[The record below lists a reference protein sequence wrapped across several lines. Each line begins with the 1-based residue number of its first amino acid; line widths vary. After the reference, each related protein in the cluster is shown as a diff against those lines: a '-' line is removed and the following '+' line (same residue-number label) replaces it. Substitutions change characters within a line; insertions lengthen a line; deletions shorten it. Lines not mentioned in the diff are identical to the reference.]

1 MSAQFPNNILT
12 VLREGRISLQ
22 GEFMWGSNY
31 TYLAQLEYEEAT
43 YPVVHK
49 PTRGVRPLWDFPSS
63 SLARR
68 EVAAYLVSDALGWE
82 LVPPSVF
89 RKDGPLGPGSLQL
102 YVDHDPEYHY
112 FNFST
117 DDRLRLRPTSLFDL
131 VVNNADRKGSHILL
145 DAGRHIWLID
155 HGLCFHMDDKLR
167 TVIWDFA
174 GERIPPDL
182 LNDLLKLRQKIEMVE
197 SPDHLN
203 LGTYLNHQ
211 EILAL
216 IRRIDRLLST
226 GCYPNPDQSR
236 RQYPWPPV

>member
-1 MSAQFPNNILT
+1 MSAQFPNDTLT
-12 VLREGRISLQ
+12 ALREGGISLKN
-22 GEFMWGSNY
+22 EFMWGSNY

-43 YPVVHK
+43 YPVVLK

-112 FNFST
+112 FNFSAA
-117 DDRLRLRPTSLFDL
+117 DRERLRPTSLFDL
-131 VVNNADRKGSHILL
+131 VINNADRKGSHILL
-145 DAGRHIWLID
+145 DSDRHIWLID

-167 TVIWDFA
+167 TVVWDFA
-174 GERIPPDL
+174 GERISPDL

-203 LGTYLNHQ
+203 LETLLNHQ

-216 IRRIDRLLST
+216 IRRIDRLVST
-226 GCYPNPDQSR
+226 GCFPNPDQSR